1 MAEVIIALGVISS
14 VISCIEMGSKVAD
27 RLEYYLSKTKSPPQ
41 IFVTLYDTIPLLIT
55 TFEQVKDACDDGAL
69 DFESQKRLTKTV
81 EGCRRLVTVLEDYL
95 QECLPAEGDTFTQ
108 KTMKA
113 IKSIRSEKAMG
124 EFQRNIEA
132 YVQLG
137 VGSCGE

>member
-14 VISCIEMGSKVAD
+14 VICCIDMGSKVAD
-27 RLEYYLSKTKSPPQ
+27 RLDYYLSRTKSPPQ

-55 TFEQVKDACDDGAL
+55 TFEQVKDASDDGAL
-69 DFESQKRLTKTV
+69 DFESQRCLIKTV
-81 EGCRRLVTVLEDYL
+81 KGCRRLLTVLEDYL
-95 QECLPAEGDTFTQ
+95 QKCLPAEEDSFAQ

-113 IKSIRSEKAMG
+113 IKSIRSEKAIG
-124 EFQRNIEA
+124 DIQRNLEA

-137 VGSCGE
+137 GFL